1 MGKYKTPL
9 RYPGGKQKIAPFVI
23 EILKENDLVGGH
35 YVEPYAGGAG
45 VAIELLLSDMVS
57 HIHLNDSSLA
67 VFSFWHSILNETD
80 KFCRRISRVPLN
92 IDYWKTQ
99 RDIFNDPKNAE
110 CFDLGFATFYLN
122 RCNYSGILSAGVIG
136 GLNQNGKWKMDA
148 RFSRNEL
155 IRRIEAI
162 AEKKRYIH
170 LRNWDAERFIVEYLP
185 KLPHQTLVYCDPPYF
200 NKAEKLYQNHYTPED
215 HAHISKV
222 IQNKI
227 KHHWV
232 VSYDCN
238 VSILTHYQQ
247 CKHFIYSL
255 QYSAASSYK
264 GQEVFIFSD
273 NLKIPNE
280 SSVSYINQGLE
291 MLVDA
296 I

>member
-23 EILKENDLVGGH
+23 EILKENNLVGGH

-155 IRRIEAI
+155 IRRIESI
-162 AEKKRYIH
+162 AEKKRHIH

-185 KLPHQTLVYCDPPYF
+185 KLPHKTLVYCDPPYF

-238 VSILTHYQQ
+238 VSILTHYHQ

-264 GQEVFIFSD
+264 GREVFIFSD
-273 NLKIPNE
+273 NLTIPNE
-280 SSVSYINQGLE
+280 SSVPYINQGLE

>member
-23 EILKENDLVGGH
+23 EILKENNLVGGH

-80 KFCRRISRVPLN
+80 KFCHRISRVPLN
-92 IDYWKTQ
+92 INYWKTQ

-155 IRRIEAI
+155 IRRIESI
-162 AEKKRYIH
+162 AEKKRHIH

-185 KLPHQTLVYCDPPYF
+185 KLPYKTLVYCDPPYF

-264 GQEVFIFSD
+264 GREVFIFSD
-273 NLKIPNE
+273 NLTIPNE
-280 SSVSYINQGLE
+280 SSVPYINQGLE

>member
-9 RYPGGKQKIAPFVI
+9 RYPGGKQKIAPFII
-23 EILKENDLVGGH
+23 EILKENNLVGGQ

-45 VAIELLLSDMVS
+45 VAIELLLSDVVS
-57 HIHLNDSSLA
+57 HIHLNDASPA
-67 VFSFWHSILNETD
+67 VFSFWHSILNETEE
-80 KFCRRISRVPLN
+80 FCRRISRASLN
-92 IDYWKTQ
+92 IDEWKKQ
-99 RDIFNDPKNAE
+99 REIFNNSKNADR
-110 CFDLGFATFYLN
+110 FDLGFAMFYLN

-162 AEKKRYIH
+162 AEKKSYIR

-185 KLPHQTLVYCDPPYF
+185 KLPLQTLVYCDPPYF

-215 HAHISKV
+215 HAYMSKV

-227 KHHWV
+227 QHPWV

-238 VSILTHYQQ
+238 PSILTYYQQ
-247 CKHFIYSL
+247 YKHFVYTL
-255 QYSAASSYK
+255 QYNAALVYK

-280 SSVSYINQGLE
+280 SSVPYINQSLE
-291 MLVDA
+291 TVIDA

>member
-9 RYPGGKQKIAPFVI
+9 RYPGGKQKIAPFII
-23 EILKENDLVGGH
+23 EILKENDLVGGQ

-45 VAIELLLSDMVS
+45 VAIELLLSDVVS
-57 HIHLNDSSLA
+57 HIHLNDSSPA
-67 VFSFWHSILNETD
+67 VFSFWHSIINETEE
-80 KFCRRISRVPLN
+80 FCRRISRASLN
-92 IDYWKTQ
+92 IDEWKKQ
-99 RDIFNDPKNAE
+99 REILNNSKKADR
-110 CFDLGFATFYLN
+110 FDLGFAMFYLN

-185 KLPHQTLVYCDPPYF
+185 KLPLQTLVYCDPPYF
-200 NKAEKLYQNHYTPED
+200 NKADKLYQNHYEPKD

-222 IQNKI
+222 IQNNI
-227 KHHWV
+227 KQPWV

-238 VSILTHYQQ
+238 PSILTYYQQ
-247 CKHFIYSL
+247 YKHFVYSL
-255 QYSAASSYK
+255 QYNAALVYK
-264 GQEVFIFSD
+264 GHEVFIFSD
-273 NLKIPNE
+273 DLKIPNE
-280 SSVSYINQGLE
+280 SSVPYINQSLE
-291 MLVDA
+291 TVIDA